1 MKVKEDQFPI
11 AVQAYNTK
19 GGQEL
24 FVAEQVVYNQVQV
37 DTFTSKYA
45 GDLIKTRLLA
55 DVELGRAKEDH
66 KKYVT
71 RRSSAGTVLWII
83 LLIIVVLVVVGFATG
98 WIQQT
103 FGLNM

>member
-1 MKVKEDQFPI
+1 MKVKDNQFPI

-24 FVAEQVVYNQVQV
+24 FVAEQVVYTQAQV
-37 DTFTSKYA
+37 DLFTSKYA
-45 GDLIKTRLLA
+45 GNLIKTRLLT
-55 DVELGRAKEDH
+55 DIELGKAKEEH
-66 KKYVT
+66 KKFVK
-71 RRSSAGTVLWII
+71 RRSSAGTILWIV